1 MDPWHGHCNS
11 FDRQQNILN
20 PIEMPNASHRKDKN
34 MKPTVRFSEK
44 SRRDFRDRESRRSS
58 AHPKTDYSFQAAS
71 VANGSGRCFGSCR
84 PSFRAISQ
92 DYFKNEARR
101 NFVSEAVLFSVIV
114 MTAALPILNS
124 VSALVHLVRSFGT
137 L

>member
-1 MDPWHGHCNS
+1 
-11 FDRQQNILN
+11 
-20 PIEMPNASHRKDKN
+20 
-34 MKPTVRFSEK
+34 MKPTIQFNKK
-44 SRRDFRDRESRRSS
+44 SRRDSLPRESGKGS
-58 AHPKTDYSFQAAS
+58 ALPKTDYSFQAAS
-71 VANGSGRCFGSCR
+71 VANGGGRCFGSCR

-101 NFVSEAVLFSVIV
+101 SFVGEAALFSVIV

-124 VSALVHLVRSFGT
+124 ASALVHLVRSFGT

>member
-1 MDPWHGHCNS
+1 
-11 FDRQQNILN
+11 
-20 PIEMPNASHRKDKN
+20 
-34 MKPTVRFSEK
+34 MKPTIQFNEK
-44 SRRDFRDRESRRSS
+44 SRRDFSDRESRKGS
-58 AHPKTDYSFQAAS
+58 ALPKTDYSFQAAS
-71 VANGSGRCFGSCR
+71 VTNGGGRCFASCR

-101 NFVSEAVLFSVIV
+101 SFASEAALFSVIA

-124 VSALVHLVRSFGT
+124 ASALVHLVRSIGT